1 MTEIQNLIY
10 SRDELNKL
18 IHKQEIEIKES
29 KKKLDNIEKKIYV
42 SCSHKWI
49 ENDYCGI
56 YDKITKTCSICNL
69 TNY

>member
-1 MTEIQNLIY
+1 MTEIQFLI
-10 SRDELNKL
+10 STRDELYKL
-18 IHKQEIEIKES
+18 IHIQENEIKES
-29 KKKLDNIEKKIYV
+29 KKKLDNIDKKIYV
-42 SCSHKWI
+42 ICNHKWI